1 MEVVQKMNDEHVFV
15 DDDGVTWER
24 VWTTP
29 STSIGLQADVD
40 SAQHFIDKTSGWNT
54 GDMWDYSKE
63 LSEKRIAK
71 RGYDHIKSDHDNARE
86 KKINDIKKSRRAR
99 VQKGKSDK

>member
-1 MEVVQKMNDEHVFV
+1 
-15 DDDGVTWER
+15 
-24 VWTTP
+24 
-29 STSIGLQADVD
+29 
-40 SAQHFIDKTSGWNT
+40 
-54 GDMWDYSKE
+54 MWDYSKE